1 MLASYL
7 GSEIIPIA
15 TMCSWIFILLV
26 LIESALGGDSNSTH
40 VSDVNFVVPMSVN
53 CEHNQTCLSMHLY
66 VEDKDKFFKDGAVFI
81 FLAGNHSLQKQL
93 NLTGISRITLRSQE
107 NSSSVNI
114 ICSNIVTFRCEN
126 VTDFN
131 VTGLTFLL
139 QSNEHQIASAL
150 AFFSS
155 AKIIISNLIFQ
166 GRCNAGNTSAW
177 AVFSYNSSI
186 TIVNSLFEGN
196 TGSKGGAL
204 SVQRGSTLVSIHNN
218 FTRNRGSISSGA
230 LHVSRSTTLLEDS
243 VFSHNSG
250 EVGGAIY
257 CLFCT
262 LTIRGNARFVSN
274 YCTATGGAVMISK
287 GNISIAGVTTFINNS
302 CSTMGGAVRIV
313 NGKFTVMGETFFLRN
328 KAREGGAMH
337 LHHSKASFNG
347 ACITFEQNEATKGG
361 AINTAYSLVS
371 FKSTVTFINNTAST
385 GGAIYALQ
393 GKLQFEVNSTFTKN
407 TAKIAG
413 AFYTFQA
420 VIYFEE
426 STKFTNNTA
435 RKNGGALYM
444 VGGRVILKDTVSF
457 SLNLAANGG
466 AIYVTTVTTL
476 SLASGTD
483 LITSQNKALEY
494 GGVIYHKDST
504 VTPMQ
509 CSYFNS
515 STTFDHLP
523 FCFLELLTWEPTIF
537 IYLYDNSAS
546 KGGSFMYGGLL
557 DKCNLE
563 RSFYSSYH
571 KPNTFMNIMNV
582 TSSNGNGVIGSDPF
596 QLSHCDSTQTH
607 HNSQGMSVTVHR
619 GETFT
624 IKLVARSQGGL
635 VTSTSVTAV
644 VSNSSR
650 LELAQTVQHLPG
662 RCSGLAYTLYSTMD
676 FEQLVLYPDGPCRD
690 AGLARVVVNV
700 TLQICPDV
708 FSQQGAECVCEER
721 LQEYDVK
728 CILGDKMYVLRKAD
742 STFWMSTLYRNG
754 SYQGLIL
761 YHSCP
766 EEYCIV
772 GNVTISLDNLDA
784 QCDLNRSGVLCGA
797 CASNYS
803 LLLGSSRCTICS
815 NIYLSLLLPFAAAGI
830 VLVALLTFLKLT
842 VATGMINS
850 LILYANII
858 QVNRKL
864 FFPSNSV
871 NILTVFIAWMNL
883 DLGFETCFYAGM
895 DAHAQTWLQFV
906 FPVYIWALIGSII
919 IGSRYSITLSKIIG
933 SNPIAVLATV
943 LLMSYTKIL
952 KIIIEVFSS
961 GNLEYPNGEK
971 ISVWLK
977 DANLAHL
984 QSKHLILTVVT
995 SLVLT
1000 FIFLPYTLLLLLS
1013 FRLYHIQNR
1022 RYIFWLNRLKPLL
1035 DSYYAPYKIHTRY
1048 WTGFLLLIRCTLY
1061 VVFSMADT
1069 RKRFLAIIVTF
1080 TGIAIA
1086 ASGRL
1091 YRNIYVDLLEDSI
1104 YFNIIILSAGTLA
1117 GANKAAMSYTLV
1129 GTVFATTMGVILYH
1143 FHLLYMAKSAMWKKV
1158 KSKLLPSRTTPRR
1171 NDVLQSNE
1179 LSSTATKLREPLLE
1193 N

>member
-1 MLASYL
+1 MLAIYSSYDV
-7 GSEIIPIA
+7 
-15 TMCSWIFILLV
+15 TIL
-26 LIESALGGDSNSTH
+26 
-40 VSDVNFVVPMSVN
+40 
-53 CEHNQTCLSMHLY
+53 
-66 VEDKDKFFKDGAVFI
+66 FK
-81 FLAGNHSLQKQL
+81 
-93 NLTGISRITLRSQE
+93 
-107 NSSSVNI
+107 
-114 ICSNIVTFRCEN
+114 
-126 VTDFN
+126 
-131 VTGLTFLL
+131 
-139 QSNEHQIASAL
+139 
-150 AFFSS
+150 
-155 AKIIISNLIFQ
+155 
-166 GRCNAGNTSAW
+166 GNT
-177 AVFSYNSSI
+177 
-186 TIVNSLFEGN
+186 
-196 TGSKGGAL
+196 
-204 SVQRGSTLVSIHNN
+204 R
-218 FTRNRGSISSGA
+218 
-230 LHVSRSTTLLEDS
+230 
-243 VFSHNSG
+243 
-250 EVGGAIY
+250 
-257 CLFCT
+257 
-262 LTIRGNARFVSN
+262 
-274 YCTATGGAVMISK
+274 
-287 GNISIAGVTTFINNS
+287 
-302 CSTMGGAVRIV
+302 
-313 NGKFTVMGETFFLRN
+313 
-328 KAREGGAMH
+328 
-337 LHHSKASFNG
+337 
-347 ACITFEQNEATKGG
+347 
-361 AINTAYSLVS
+361 
-371 FKSTVTFINNTAST
+371 FINNTAKQN
-385 GGAIYALQ
+385 GGGIYII
-393 GKLQFEVNSTFTKN
+393 GS
-407 TAKIAG
+407 KIILKDTVKFSYNCAG
-413 AFYTFQA
+413 
-420 VIYFEE
+420 
-426 STKFTNNTA
+426 
-435 RKNGGALYM
+435 NGGALYLATTTTL
-444 VGGRVILKDTVSF
+444 VLSPN
-457 SLNLAANGG
+457 LNL
-466 AIYVTTVTTL
+466 VT
-476 SLASGTD
+476 SH
-483 LITSQNKALEY
+483 NKALEY
-494 GGVIYHKDST
+494 GGVIYHKDNM
-504 VTPMQ
+504 VTQIQ
-509 CSYFNS
+509 CNYFFNRN
-515 STTFDHLP
+515 TFEQLP
-523 FCFLELLTWEPTIF
+523 YCFLELETLEQTLDIHF
-537 IYLYDNSAS
+537 YDNSAR

-557 DKCNLE
+557 DKCKLQRTFHE
-563 RSFYSSYH
+563 
-571 KPNTFMNIMNV
+571 PNAFMNIMNL

-596 QLSHCDSTQTH
+596 QLSHCGSTQTH

-619 GETFT
+619 GETF
-624 IKLVARSQGGL
+624 IVQLVARSQGGF

-708 FSQQGAECVCEER
+708 FSQQGAECVCEKR

-728 CILGDKMYVLRKAD
+728 CILGDKMYVIRKAD

-772 GNVTISLDNLDA
+772 GNVTISLDNLDT

-803 LLLGSSRCTICS
+803 LLLGSSRCAICS

-842 VATGMINS
+842 VATGMINF

-883 DLGFETCFYAGM
+883 DLGFETCFYTGM

-906 FPVYIWALIGSII
+906 FPVYIWALICSII

-995 SLVLT
+995 SLVFT
-1000 FIFLPYTLLLLLS
+1000 FIFLPYTLILLIS
-1013 FRLYHIQNR
+1013 FRFYQYRHR
-1022 RYIFWLNRLKPLL
+1022 KCFTCFNRLKPLL

-1061 VVFSMADT
+1061 VVFSMTDT

-1129 GTVFATTMGVILYH
+1129 GAVFATTMGVILYH
-1143 FHLLYMAKSAMWKKV
+1143 FHLVYMAKSALWKKV
-1158 KSKLLPSRTTPRR
+1158 NLKFLSLRTNAAPNIQVHTHPMTEVSKTVIDWE
-1171 NDVLQSNE
+1171 NLQ
-1179 LSSTATKLREPLLE
+1179 
-1193 N
+1193 